1 MYAKWDE
8 RYSMGI
14 EEFDRDHQQLF
25 RIANKII
32 RTVEG
37 PNGMDE
43 TSRIFVVRE
52 GVKYL
57 KTYFEEHA
65 LREEAYMRRI
75 QYPDYVAHKRLHDEF
90 QYVQLAR
97 FEKIIERGAC
107 TREEV
112 FSFVGGE
119 IGWMLEHVT
128 TADMAIV
135 GKGIL
140 CQPPETDLNRQALE
154 QEVNMMFTSTLNMD
168 VDARILRADYG
179 GEPIGETVCQKFTY
193 QCGDT
198 LLTIIV
204 GIEKPLM
211 SGVAQIVYG
220 DLGDADMLILASLE
234 LFGAAFW
241 KTLVERLACDRQKLA
256 YRECHFLSAHQV
268 REIFRRKIPAISIL
282 FQTNRGKLFVSAE
295 SDSWNADNIDRFLQ
309 RFQ

>member
-1 MYAKWDE
+1 MYAKWDD

-25 RIANKII
+25 KIANKII

-37 PNGMDE
+37 SDGKDE
-43 TSRIFVVRE
+43 KSRIFVVRE

-57 KTYFEEHA
+57 KNYFEEHA
-65 LREEAYMRRI
+65 IREEAYMRRI

-97 FEKIIERGAC
+97 FEEIIERGAC
-107 TREEV
+107 TRDEV

-140 CQPPETDLNRQALE
+140 CQPPETELNRRALE
-154 QEVNMMFTSTLNMD
+154 QEVNMMFTATLNMD
-168 VDARILRADYG
+168 VDARILRTDYG

-193 QCGDT
+193 KSGDE

-204 GIEKPLM
+204 GIEKTLM

-234 LFGAAFW
+234 LFGASFW
-241 KTLVERLACDRQKLA
+241 RTLGERLTYAQQELE
-256 YRECHFLSAHQV
+256 YQECHFLSAQQV
-268 REIFRRKIPAISIL
+268 REIFRRKIPTISIL
-282 FQTNRGKLFVSAE
+282 FQTTQGKFFISAE
-295 SDSWNADNIDRFLQ
+295 SQSWNANKIDHFLQ
-309 RFQ
+309 QFK